1 MTVNRGLFVRN
12 NGTVGTTP
20 IQGRLVLASLV
31 AENAPGTPRNGL
43 LDQKA
48 TTVVSG
54 KPDMSYDVSAITAIV
69 NRAASEGVYMFTTT
83 GTTNVTTTAAP
94 GTGSRY
100 DLIYLLQRDL
110 DKGDA
115 DNTAV
120 LAVLQGTAATSPTK
134 PYASLPAGA
143 YVLAEALI
151 ASGAT
156 ATNGAGVTITQVWRY
171 TSLRGVP
178 ITVRNTTE
186 RDEITTPQL
195 GMQVCRLDN
204 SRRLDEWDGSVWNT
218 AALLDALPKGLV
230 YSNKVTTSTG
240 QMGAGPTVVFNVASF
255 TFQANRNYRIVW
267 DTSHYMTDTASEFYM
282 SINTCSTADA
292 AAATTGLTALGGRTK
307 GAYVGSSITQ
317 SHGPITAY
325 YKPTSTTTVQLKFVT
340 QRVVGSG
347 NMVVVGNGTG
357 EPVNYVIYDEGA
369 AI

>member
-48 TTVVSG
+48 TTVVAG
-54 KPDMSYDVSAITAIV
+54 TANMSYDVSAITAVV
-69 NRAASEGVYMFTTT
+69 NRAAGEGVYLFTAT

-120 LAVLQGTAATSPTK
+120 LAVYQGTAATSPTK

-143 YVLAEALI
+143 YVLAEALV
-151 ASGAT
+151 ATGAT

-171 TSLRGVP
+171 TSLRGAAIP
-178 ITVRNTTE
+178 VRNSSE
-186 RDEITTPQL
+186 RDEITTPTVGL
-195 GMQVCRLDN
+195 QVKRLD
-204 SRRLDEWDGSVWNT
+204 WNPSG
-218 AALLDALPKGLV
+218 A
-230 YSNKVTTSTG
+230 ST
-240 QMGAGPTVVFNVASF
+240 QT
-255 TFQANRNYRIVW
+255 W
-267 DTSHYMTDTASEFYM
+267 
-282 SINTCSTADA
+282 
-292 AAATTGLTALGGRTK
+292 
-307 GAYVGSSITQ
+307 
-317 SHGPITAY
+317 
-325 YKPTSTTTVQLKFVT
+325 
-340 QRVVGSG
+340 
-347 NMVVVGNGTG
+347 NGTG
-357 EPVNYVIYDEGA
+357 WIMGVQHVEFTRVGQNDEPANTMWGPGMFDAMIDTNNSVGNYSDWLAYPSNDNLTITKEGLYTVQWKVVAPSGATIWFGIGDSPSTVNAGPFGRVPVYAIPAGDSYWTPAVTFYVPPAGQNLTFQFSSGNAYATLNHRMKLTKHI
-369 AI
+369 